1 MANTKEYKIVIN
13 GVSEAIN
20 AVESLSKKLE
30 SLEQRINTVNSKK
43 VSSGGGST
51 SSARAN
57 TSALSEEAKLEKQ
70 IEQID
75 AKRKAYSKE
84 IYQNYLAAK
93 EVLSDTVKD
102 QKQIAASERLQA
114 NNYSNTIKGMK
125 QELADIKEVMQTVDL
140 GDTAEFD
147 RLTQRANELN
157 EALKKIEA
165 TYGQFGRNV
174 GNYKS
179 AFDSLGGIVVT
190 INGVEKTFDNLKQAT
205 KAIRDEM
212 GKLEYN
218 NQQNTQ
224 EYKNL
229 EKELD
234 KVTKAQLRLNSALN
248 DAKSSSKAMDDML
261 DTMESFV
268 ALGQV
273 GRGFSTF
280 FGLDS
285 TELEKQIAKLV
296 ALQNM
301 LQGIEKL
308 RKQMNTKEG
317 IGKWLDIGSKSV
329 DKFVAKLA
337 GAEIRMGKII
347 GKSKEASVNLARLS
361 SVIKIGGGILAGFV
375 TSAVI
380 ETIGNLISKFKDWY
394 TGGKAAAAVTDQL
407 STSFEVLV
415 KKYERITRDNQGKWF
430 RNTGNDVKYLDTNVK
445 NLVNEL
451 STLLTVL
458 HDVEKVD
465 FTKPR
470 GSILGGIDLGY
481 SGSTNGWGV
490 PNNGKNQEKALN
502 EAKERFLKL
511 GQMIERYQEELDKS
525 IIPNWITE
533 SYNFLTGG
541 GINKLKREYAT
552 LGEELA
558 QNLIGSYNEVIN
570 KAQSE
575 ISGTGKVSE
584 ATRMEIRKLNDELN
598 YDMVSGSLMEHIDKF
613 SERGQFYINQIALVR
628 KEFQKLAEATGS
640 KEFSPDYVAQ
650 LEIDGMKQSEAK
662 IKKQNELNRKKELA
676 EAGDNKTVRKLINK
690 KYETE
695 LNEQLTSFRKSK
707 ASEYKQKKK
716 EYTDAENDLAK
727 LRLELMKDGWAK
739 IKKQL
744 ELEKE
749 ERLKT
754 IKDSGI
760 LVKQRSELIEKLYNE
775 EDGKKYL
782 EARKEWSKQVIET
795 YENMYKTIEDIRK
808 QNMQTEVSN
817 AKENTERK
825 RDQSIENSGFFYA
838 KYDDTLRNMKDYYTE
853 VAKIEQAAAKKLNAI
868 RKEELDKQYEFD
880 TQEENLRHKRM
891 ADAETT
897 ALVMEKLAKYEE
909 EKGVPLVPESASEDW
924 AKLESELQS
933 NLNNMSGELVDAYNK
948 GELEFKNFVELIEKE
963 QDAHNSRMNALQKE
977 YNSNVLQN
985 DKDLTDS
992 MRESEN
998 KRFTSLIA
1006 QARQKM
1012 DELGNVM
1019 SQQPIKDEE
1028 GWGVVNIKKT
1038 NENYKKV
1045 AEGYKNT
1052 TEYLI
1057 QLKAELKQKLDNKE
1071 ITAEDFFARKSELDA
1086 AIKASEEAS
1095 KDIIDKQKD
1104 VFGEFLRSIQ
1114 QYIQAV
1120 GQGIQQIMSAVWDAQ
1135 DVAFDKEQE
1144 QLDKENEALQKAL
1157 DKNEEILE
1165 KHKNNVD
1172 SIENELQTARGSRRE
1187 HLIDQLNAEVEAQ
1200 RRAAAED
1207 KKIKKQQEAQEK
1219 KQEALN
1225 KKRQEAEYKRNL
1237 ASILVSGAMAAVN
1250 AYATKP
1256 FIPVGLAMGS
1266 LAIALTAAQYAIAKS
1281 AKPYAHGGQLDGG
1294 VAQGARHSEG
1304 GIKVLGGRAEIEG
1317 GEFITNRT
1325 STEKNIDLLEY
1336 INSKKK
1342 RVDIN
1347 DLIEFYQGDV
1357 PRRTIKNIRTKY
1369 ADGGQ
1374 LMPNNLDISEQ
1385 LQNVVVNQDN
1395 RPIYVSVVDINNK
1408 QKDVRNVK
1416 VLAGLDE

>member
-30 SLEQRINTVNSKK
+30 SLEQRINAVNSKK

-248 DAKSSSKAMDDML
+248 DAKSSSKAMDDLL
-261 DTMESFV
+261 DSMESFV

-273 GRGFSTF
+273 GKGFSTF
-280 FGLDS
+280 FGLDN

-317 IGKWLDIGSKSV
+317 IGGWFSKGGEAIDKFVMKLTGAQKRMGVFVSTSKSASVAVNGLATALKGLAAAGAIVGIPILISVIGNIV
-329 DKFVAKLA
+329 DKFKEYINGGLKA
-337 GAEIRMGKII
+337 G
-347 GKSKEASVNLARLS
+347 EASE
-361 SVIKIGGGILAGFV
+361 ILANQ
-375 TSAVI
+375 I
-380 ETIGNLISKFKDWY
+380 EILNSKFKQEKWENASKWMNNFAD
-394 TGGKAAAAVTDQL
+394 GERKAAADAVYLGNNLFALGDLLNSLLKELKDLHTYEDSFQVARDVFGLEGVKTESL
-407 STSFEVLV
+407 SNAKTRFE
-415 KKYERITRDNQGKWF
+415 G
-430 RNTGNDVKYLDTNVK
+430 
-445 NLVNEL
+445 
-451 STLLTVL
+451 LLKSIAKL
-458 HDVEKVD
+458 EEQAK
-465 FTKPR
+465 R
-470 GSILGGIDLGY
+470 SILPEWIQSLLGGENSLSNLRKD
-481 SGSTNGWGV
+481 
-490 PNNGKNQEKALN
+490 
-502 EAKERFLKL
+502 AKELGDAIITDFLARANTL
-511 GQMIERYQEELDKS
+511 QEQYNKELK
-525 IIPNWITE
+525 
-533 SYNFLTGG
+533 
-541 GINKLKREYAT
+541 K
-552 LGEELA
+552 
-558 QNLIGSYNEVIN
+558 
-570 KAQSE
+570 
-575 ISGTGKVSE
+575 TGKVSNETKVAIQNLNKE
-584 ATRMEIRKLNDELN
+584 ANEDFATNSVLNNVE
-598 YDMVSGSLMEHIDKF
+598 KF
-613 SERGQFYINQIALVR
+613 SNKGEWYASRIVAVRDAVNQLNTAVNETSDIDPSYL
-628 KEFQKLAEATGS
+628 
-640 KEFSPDYVAQ
+640 AQ
-650 LEIDGMKQSEAK
+650 LKVDAMKEGRKKIEA
-662 IKKQNELNRKKELA
+662 QNELNRKKEIDQANGNL
-676 EAGDNKTVRKLINK
+676 EAIGLINK
-690 KYETE
+690 KYDQ
-695 LNEQLTSFRKSK
+695 QL
-707 ASEYKQKKK
+707 KQQLKGANDS
-716 EYTDAENDLAK
+716 YLAAQNDLAR
-727 LRLELMKDGWAK
+727 LRIELMRESL
-739 IKKQL
+739 KKQL
-744 ELEKE
+744 KQLEQ
-749 ERLKT
+749 ERT
-754 IKDSGI
+754 
-760 LVKQRSELIEKLYNE
+760 EKLQAIKKDGNLVGARMLATNE
-775 EDGKKYL
+775 LYDKKIL
-782 EARKEWSKQVIET
+782 EAKKSWAKQMEDV
-795 YENMYKTIEDIRK
+795 YENMYTTIEDIRK

-817 AKENTERK
+817 AKDNTERK
-825 RDQSIENSGFFYA
+825 RDEDITNVGFFYA

-853 VAKIEQAAAKKLNAI
+853 VAKIEQDAAKKLNAI
-868 RKEELDKQYEFD
+868 RKEELDKQYDFD

-977 YNSNVLQN
+977 YKSNTEQN

-998 KRFTSLIA
+998 KRFQSLIA

-1266 LAIALTAAQYAIAKS
+1266 LAIALTAAQYAIAKN

-1347 DLIEFYQGDV
+1347 DLIEFYQGDA

>member
-13 GVSEAIN
+13 GISEAIN
-20 AVESLSKKLE
+20 AVDSLNKKLE
-30 SLEQRINTVNSKK
+30 SLEQRINAVNSKK

-57 TSALSEEAKLEKQ
+57 TSALNEEAKLEKQ
-70 IEQID
+70 IEQTE
-75 AKRKAYSKE
+75 AKREAYSKE

-93 EVLSDTVKD
+93 EALNDTVKD

-114 NNYSNTIKGMK
+114 NTYSNTMAGMK
-125 QELADIKEVMQTVDL
+125 QELADIKAVMQTVDL

-190 INGVEKTFDNLKQAT
+190 IGGVEKSFNNLNQAS
-205 KAIRDEM
+205 KAIRAEM

-218 NQQNTQ
+218 AQQDTQ

-234 KVTKAQLRLNSALN
+234 KVAKAQLRLNSAMN
-248 DAKSSSKAMDDML
+248 DAKSSSKAMDDLL
-261 DTMESFV
+261 DTMQSFT

-273 GRGFSTF
+273 GQGFSTF
-280 FGLDS
+280 FGLDN

-308 RKQMNTKEG
+308 RQQMNTKEG

-380 ETIGNLISKFKDWY
+380 ETVGNLISKFKDWY

-415 KKYERITRDNQGKWF
+415 KKYERISRDNQGKWF
-430 RNTGNDVKYLDTNVK
+430 RDTGNDVKYLDTNVK

-451 STLLTVL
+451 STLITVL

-465 FTKPR
+465 FSKAR
-470 GSILGGIDLGY
+470 GSILGGIDLGF
-481 SGSTNGWGV
+481 SG
-490 PNNGKNQEKALN
+490 NQEEALDKA
-502 EAKERFLKL
+502 KDRFLQL

-695 LNEQLTSFRKSK
+695 LNEQLKSFRKSK

-817 AKENTERK
+817 DKDNTERK

-853 VAKIEQAAAKKLNAI
+853 VAKIEQDAAKKLNAI
-868 RKEELDKQYEFD
+868 RKEELDKQYDFD

-948 GELEFKNFVELIEKE
+948 GELDFKNFVELIEKE

-977 YNSNVLQN
+977 YKSNTEQN
-985 DKDLTDS
+985 EKDLTDS
-992 MRESEN
+992 MREAEN
-998 KRFTSLIA
+998 KRFQSLIA

-1095 KDIIDKQKD
+1095 KDIVDKQKD

-1144 QLDKENEALQKAL
+1144 QLDKENEALQEAL

-1207 KKIKKQQEAQEK
+1207 KKIKKQQEAQDK

-1237 ASILVSGAMAAVN
+1237 ASIIVSGAMAAVN

-1256 FIPVGLAMGS
+1256 FVPVGLAMGS
-1266 LAIALTAAQYAIAKS
+1266 LAIALAAAQYAIAKS

-1294 VAQGARHSEG
+1294 VAVGARHSEG

-1342 RVDIN
+1342 RVNIN

-1374 LMPNNLDISEQ
+1374 LIPNNLDISEQ